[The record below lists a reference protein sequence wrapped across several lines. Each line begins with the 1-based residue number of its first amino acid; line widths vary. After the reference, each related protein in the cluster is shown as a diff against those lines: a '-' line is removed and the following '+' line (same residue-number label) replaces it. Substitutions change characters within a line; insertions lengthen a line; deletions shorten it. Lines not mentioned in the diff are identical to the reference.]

1 MKLFKFTLIIIF
13 ITVLPVFIYS
23 QEKTAAEIK
32 VIKVYGQ
39 VHLQKP
45 GSTDWSVISEGE
57 ILKQDYLV
65 RTGGDSYVEIG
76 LSPKNQ
82 FRLKEKSQI
91 MLKDLAKEAKDIDG
105 SVVKLTQFDLL
116 EGDIVFKLAE
126 LPKDTLIKV
135 SSPTAVAG
143 ARGTAFRVRY
153 SPSMKLARVGVLE
166 SNVRVTSVGEPE
178 KFTMVPAYK
187 KVTVTPWA
195 MARGTVRGTGILSE
209 KILGKVAI
217 EKAKS
222 PVIQSIGRSDT
233 EKAAKDDAYYTLAK
247 WILGIAIGPEKRI
260 EDLLNENPS
269 LCQPLYSYIANA
281 DIISTLPVDSKVEV
295 TLQISLAPVADI
307 IKYPLPPMP
316 TVVKE
321 ITMKE
326 YGEKFGALARV
337 TTTRAATLDSYRKLA
352 ELMDGTVISSRT
364 TLHDMAVADDRI
376 TTVVSGVVKGAE
388 IIDTRY
394 FSDGSISVVMTIRAD
409 LVRSEVAKI
418 TGNIFGL
425 NYFTSP
431 AIIGMEDFLGAEWR

>member
-1 MKLFKFTLIIIF
+1 MKLFKFVFIILIII
-13 ITVLPVFIYS
+13 VLPVFLYS
-23 QEKTAAEIK
+23 QEKTTEIK
-32 VIKVYGQ
+32 VTKVYGQ

-45 GSTDWSVISEGE
+45 GTVDWSVISPGG
-57 ILKQDYLV
+57 ILKQGYLV
-65 RTGGDSYVEIG
+65 RTGAGSYIEIE

-91 MLKDLAKEAKDIDG
+91 MIKDLAKEAKDGDG
-105 SVVKLTQFDLL
+105 SVVKLTQFNLL
-116 EGDIVFKLAE
+116 EGDIVFKLDQ
-126 LPKDTLIKV
+126 LPKDTLIRV

-153 SPSMKLARVGVLE
+153 SPSIKLARIGVLE
-166 SNVRVTSVGEPE
+166 SSVRVTSVGEPE
-178 KFTMVPAYK
+178 KFTMVSAYK

-195 MARGTVRGTGILSE
+195 MATATVRGTGILSE
-209 KILGKVAI
+209 KILGKIAI

-222 PVIQSIGRSDT
+222 PLIQSIGRGDT
-233 EKAAKDDAYYTLAK
+233 EENAKDDAYYTLAK
-247 WILGIAIGPEKRI
+247 WILGIVIGPERRI

-269 LCQPLYSYIANA
+269 LCEPLYSYIAKA
-281 DIISTLPVDSKVEV
+281 EIISTLTVDNKVEV
-295 TLQISLAPVADI
+295 ILQISLDPVTDI

-316 TVVKE
+316 TVVKPM
-321 ITMKE
+321 TMKE

-337 TTTRAATLDSYRKLA
+337 TTTRAAQLDAYRKLA
-352 ELMDGTVISSRT
+352 ELMFGTVISSRT
-364 TLHDMAVADDRI
+364 TLHDFVVADDRI

-409 LVRSEVAKI
+409 LVRSEVAKL

-431 AIIGMEDFLGAEWR
+431 TVIGMEDFLVGEWR